1 MKEFKGT
8 TTQWQSEGR
17 TLYSLQDS
25 DHPRLDKENRFSAG
39 FYAHKGCS
47 EEEVIA
53 NINLCVA
60 APDLLEALQN
70 LITDYD
76 NFREK
81 QGRQDSPQNTMMLS
95 ARAAIAKALGETK

>member
-1 MKEFKGT
+1 MSEFKGT
-8 TTQWQSEGR
+8 TTQWQSDGR

-60 APDLLEALQN
+60 APDLLEALQGVVN
-70 LITDYD
+70 KWTFGPAY
-76 NFREK
+76 NAPEFVA
-81 QGRQDSPQNTMMLS
+81 
-95 ARAAIAKALGETK
+95 ARAAITKALGETK

>member
-1 MKEFKGT
+1 MNEFKGT

-60 APDLLEALQN
+60 APDLLKELQKLRAYVIDVCGVAEEDCHAEHP
-70 LITDYD
+70 LISSKST
-76 NFREK
+76 
-81 QGRQDSPQNTMMLS
+81 
-95 ARAAIAKALGETK
+95 IAKALGETK